1 MRSALPELRSV
12 AQVAQPAPD
21 ERACPIDRA
30 CVRGAAAACATAGGH
45 VGAIGPASAREDVE
59 AIACSRATSRSTVA
73 EHSRLADGDDAS
85 ANATGRLEGRCEH
98 TGLAITRTRDTGH
111 SELANA
117 SAGSREGAST
127 RASPSRTDATLATA
141 SLSSRRDSD
150 AADDAKARQPPR
162 RPCPRGAHHTLS
174 ATKFSPR
181 TCRTLRSAVAAN
193 ARPAR
198 RSVRMHEVVH
208 DGPSR
213 QSEDQHEGLP
223 CRARRACVASMLWCP
238 RLQPAGTSQALA
250 RFSRRARRRHWPRF
264 SRRARRRDW
273 PASTDG
279 HAEGIGPAPAGAT
292 SKSMTPRQPARTLK
306 ALLAVARRH
315 RARSP
320 STRASPTAI
329 TRPRMRPAGPR
340 GGASTRASRS
350 RADATLAT
358 ANSRMRQQAREEVR
372 AHGPRDHAHTRHSP
386 RRPVVAARPGRCR

>member
-150 AADDAKARQPPR
+150 AADDAQTRQPPR
-162 RPCPRGAHHTLS
+162 RLCPRGAHHTLS

-181 TCRTLRSAVAAN
+181 TCRTLRRCRRRGPRAHGARGAARSGVAASST
-193 ARPAR
+193 ARARVRARRRMVDAMYEGKASSMRRSRPCPQSRDVVEYGRPALAPR
-198 RSVRMHEVVH
+198 
-208 DGPSR
+208 GLPSR
-213 QSEDQHEGLP
+213 IRECVRQARGEVRAKGLRDHAQTRQP
-223 CRARRACVASMLWCP
+223 PRRPAASRRDGLYRRRANAKLATASAASARCRARRARVASTPWCP
-238 RLQPAGTSQALA
+238 RVQPAGTSKALA
-250 RFSRRARRRHWPRF
+250 RSSRRARRRHGRV
-264 SRRARRRDW
+264 
-273 PASTDG
+273 
-279 HAEGIGPAPAGAT
+279 AG
-292 SKSMTPRQPARTLK
+292 S
-306 ALLAVARRH
+306 
-315 RARSP
+315 
-320 STRASPTAI
+320 
-329 TRPRMRPAGPR
+329 
-340 GGASTRASRS
+340 
-350 RADATLAT
+350 
-358 ANSRMRQQAREEVR
+358 EEL
-372 AHGPRDHAHTRHSP
+372 
-386 RRPVVAARPGRCR
+386 

>member
-150 AADDAKARQPPR
+150 AADDAQTRQPPR
-162 RPCPRGAHHTLS
+162 RLCPRGAHHTLS